1 MLERRPRCLRC
12 SPLGRSPPFIG
23 PTRMNKCCC
32 AALLG
37 ATAVVA
43 SAGCTSPYYTDRGAL
58 VGGVAGTGVGAVVG
72 EAVGHPGVGALVGAG
87 VGTLTGAAVGNG
99 LDNIEA
105 RNRAQ
110 IAATLGRQ
118 VPPGTVALPD
128 VIAMTKAGVN
138 EELIVNHIRANGI
151 AHPLQAGDLIA
162 LQNAG
167 VSPRV
172 IAALQAAPQPGA
184 PRLRARP
191 CAASLRVPWA
201 GLLPILPAALLGP
214 AWAVLLGLWMATAAS
229 SRLGRNGRRATVAYR
244 RGSLQ

>member
-1 MLERRPRCLRC
+1 M
-12 SPLGRSPPFIG
+12 
-23 PTRMNKCCC
+23 
-32 AALLG
+32 
-37 ATAVVA
+37 
-43 SAGCTSPYYTDRGAL
+43 
-58 VGGVAGTGVGAVVG
+58 
-72 EAVGHPGVGALVGAG
+72 
-87 VGTLTGAAVGNG
+87 GTLTGAAVGNG

-184 PRLRARP
+184 PAP
-191 CAASLRVPWA
+191 
-201 GLLPILPAALLGP
+201 PALGP
-214 AWAVLLGLWMATAAS
+214 VPPPYAYPGPAYYPYYPPPYWGPPGPYYWGYGWRPRPAVGW
-229 SRLGRNGRRATVAYR
+229 GVTV
-244 RGSLQ
+244 GGPL